1 MNILHKTTL
10 VGLMTSLTLGACT
23 SNFEEMNTNPNL
35 IGKDDASAR
44 YFLTELMIR
53 PYIPARYNYWR
64 ANLLHTDRYAGHFT
78 LGQNGNWWSDE
89 LGYSYNVAY
98 TDAAWDHYNG
108 LLGTVKQLLEFTAPG
123 GAFENEL
130 THAVVLILKSHY
142 FQLYTDT
149 FGMIPYSEVFT
160 DENVSL
166 PKFDAQ
172 MDIYKGIIAD
182 LDAAMAAIGD
192 NTSTGDALEDLGDND
207 VIYGG
212 DLQKWKRF
220 ANTLKLKMA
229 MRAQGAEGDDFSQ
242 AAINEALGAPLLS
255 EGESAL
261 IEKDLEI
268 SQWDYST
275 YADVWHNFG
284 VGSDWVL
291 GRELIDYLR
300 DNNDPRLA
308 QYANPAEGGE
318 FTLTRPEESEDAEG
332 YNLFPKRTNFL
343 RELFDE
349 SEAEYTWDDQGDA
362 IVVTMPENT
371 NFIGQPVRLSGEMS
385 SLLQFGFF
393 SKPSDLV
400 IQQKNQGGTSTPE
413 TVLLSAEAYFLQAEA
428 VLKGIGSGDAQEMY
442 QMGIREAMR
451 VWAVDDAAI
460 DAFLAAEP
468 IAQLDG
474 TVDENLEKVAIQR
487 WIAHYTDGYEAWAI
501 VRDTG
506 YPASLAAGVSDYDLY
521 GPGTITAGAYPQ
533 RLRYGSSLQASN
545 PENYQDA
552 IDMQGADM
560 QGTKLWWAK

>member
-1 MNILHKTTL
+1 MKIFHKTL
-10 VGLMTSLTLGACT
+10 IGLASIATLGSCT
-23 SNFEEMNTNPNL
+23 AGFEEMNTNPNL
-35 IGKDDASAR
+35 IGENDASAK

-53 PYIPARYNYWR
+53 PYIPARYAYWR
-64 ANLLHTDRYAGHFT
+64 ANLIHTDRYAGHFT
-78 LGQNGNWWSDE
+78 FGQNGNWWSDE

-108 LLGTVKQLLEFTAPG
+108 LLGTVKQLLEFTEPG

-149 FGMIPYSEVFT
+149 FGMIPYSEVFS
-160 DENVSL
+160 DEDISL
-166 PKFDAQ
+166 PKFDSQ
-172 MDIYKGIIAD
+172 KDIYKGIIAD

-192 NTSTGDALEDLGDND
+192 NTSTGNALEDLGDND

-242 AAINEALGAPLLS
+242 SAINEALAAPLLS

-284 VGSDWVL
+284 AGSDWAV
-291 GRELIDYLR
+291 GRELVDYLR
-300 DNNDPRLA
+300 DNNDPRLD
-308 QYANPAEGGE
+308 QYVKPAAGGE
-318 FTLTRPEESEDAEG
+318 FTLIRPTASEDQEG
-332 YNLFPKRTNFL
+332 YDLFPKRTNFL
-343 RELFDE
+343 KTLFDE
-349 SEAEYTWDDQGDA
+349 SGAEYTWDDQGSQ
-362 IVVTMPENT
+362 IVVSMPENT
-371 NFIGQPVRLSGEMS
+371 NYIGQPVRLSGEMS

-393 SKPSDLV
+393 CSPSDLV
-400 IQQKNQGGTSTPE
+400 IQQKNQGGASTPE
-413 TVLLSAEAYFLQAEA
+413 TVLLSGESYLLQAEA
-428 VLKGIGSGDAQEMY
+428 VLKGLSSGDAQDLY
-442 QMGIREAMR
+442 QMGIKEAMR
-451 VWAVDDAAI
+451 VWGVDDASI
-460 DAFLAAEP
+460 DAFLATEA

-474 TVDENLEKVAIQR
+474 TTDENLEKVYIQR

-501 VRDTG
+501 VRDSG
-506 YPASLAAGVSDYDLY
+506 YPATLAAGVSDYELY
-521 GPGTITAGAYPQ
+521 GPGTITAGGYPQ

-545 PENYQDA
+545 PNNYNDA
-552 IDMQGADM
+552 ISNQGPDM

>member
-1 MNILHKTTL
+1 MKILHKTTL
-10 VGLMTSLTLGACT
+10 VGLMTLSLGACT
-23 SNFEEMNTNPNL
+23 AGFEDMNTNPNL
-35 IGKDDASAR
+35 IGEDDASAK

-53 PYIPARYNYWR
+53 PYIPARYAYWR
-64 ANLLHTDRYAGHFT
+64 AHLIHTDRYAGHFT
-78 LGQNGNWWSDE
+78 FGQNGNWWSDE
-89 LGYSYNVAY
+89 LGYSYDVAY

-108 LLGTVKQLLEFTAPG
+108 LLGTVKQLLEFTEPG

-142 FQLYTDT
+142 FQLFTDT
-149 FGMIPYSEVFT
+149 FGMIPYSDVFS

-166 PKFDAQ
+166 PKFDTQ
-172 MDIYKGIIAD
+172 KEIYKGIIAD
-182 LDAAMAAIGD
+182 LDAAMAVIGD
-192 NTSTGDALEDLGDND
+192 NTSTGDALEDLGEND

-242 AAINEALGAPLLS
+242 AAINEALAAPLLE

-284 VGSDWVL
+284 AGSDWVL
-291 GRELIDYLR
+291 SRELINYLQ
-300 DNNDPRLA
+300 DNNDPRLEK
-308 QYANPAEGGE
+308 YAKPAEGGQ
-318 FTLTRPEESEDAEG
+318 FTLTRPSQSEDAEG
-332 YNLFPKRTNFL
+332 YNLFPKRTSFL
-343 RELFDE
+343 KDVFDE
-349 SEAEYTWDDQGDA
+349 AGAEYTWDDQGNT

-385 SLLQFGFF
+385 YLLQFGFF

-400 IQQKNQGGTSTPE
+400 IQEKNQGGAATPE
-413 TVLLSAEAYFLQAEA
+413 TVLLSGESYLLQAEA
-428 VLKGIGSGDAQEMY
+428 ILKGLGTGDAQSLY
-442 QMGIREAMR
+442 QMGIKEAMR
-451 VWAVDDAAI
+451 VWGVDDASI
-460 DAFLAAEP
+460 DAFLANEA

-474 TVDENLEKVAIQR
+474 TVEENLEKVYIQR

-501 VRDTG
+501 VRDSG
-506 YPASLAAGVSDYDLY
+506 YPASLAAGVSDYELY
-521 GPGTITAGAYPQ
+521 GPGTITAGGYPQ

-545 PENYQDA
+545 PENYQIA
-552 IDMQGADM
+552 LSTQGPDM